1 MEKAVTVLLHELQ
14 QGVPGAAEALIPAVY
29 AELRRLAANYMRSER
44 AGHTLQPTALVHE
57 AFLKLVDQREQ
68 NWQNRSHFFGI
79 AAQLMRR
86 ILLDHARRRSAQ
98 RRGGG
103 HRVTLQD
110 GMALAGEPQ
119 LDVLELNSALDRLAE
134 LDPRQAKVV
143 ELKFFAGL
151 EIAEIAAV
159 TGTSPATVK
168 RDWVM
173 AKAWLSRELARGA
186 APGPDHP

>member
-1 MEKAVTVLLHELQ
+1 MDKPVTVLLEELQ

-29 AELRRLAANYMRSER
+29 AELRKLAANYMRSER
-44 AGHTLQPTALVHE
+44 ASHTLQPTALVHE
-57 AFLKLVDQREQ
+57 AFLKLVDQRDQ

-110 GMALAGEPQ
+110 GMALAGAPQ
-119 LDVLELNSALDRLAE
+119 LDLLELNSALDRLAA

-151 EIAEIAAV
+151 EIEEIAAV

-173 AKAWLSRELARGA
+173 AKAWLSRELKGGTASG
-186 APGPDHP
+186 PGP